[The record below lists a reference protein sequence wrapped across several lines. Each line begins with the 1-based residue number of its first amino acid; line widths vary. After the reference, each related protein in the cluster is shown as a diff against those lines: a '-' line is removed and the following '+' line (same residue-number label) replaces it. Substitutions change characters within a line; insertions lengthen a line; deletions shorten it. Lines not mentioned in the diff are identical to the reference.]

1 MNTKK
6 RKPLGNAMEEF
17 VFGTQETASPT
28 PSEIVSSAPTP
39 TASLTPEAALP
50 IATPPQPEVSAPEPV
65 SIQSKEP
72 SLMSKL
78 QAPDK
83 EATVRF
89 TVDMSETLR
98 RKLSMLAV
106 KTGRKKLDIVRV
118 LLKDGLKDVGGSAI
132 ELWRSRAESTSL
144 ISLPI
149 SQRTN
154 DETGGG
160 VKQECPKSANVN
172 RF

>member
-1 MNTKK
+1 MSTKK
-6 RKPLGNAMEEF
+6 RKPLGSAMEEF

-28 PSEIVSSAPTP
+28 PPELVSSAPTP

-50 IATPPQPEVSAPEPV
+50 VTTPPEAALPIAQPPQPEVSAPEPV

-89 TVDMSETLR
+89 TVDMSETLH
-98 RKLSMLAV
+98 RKLSMLAAR
-106 KTGRKKLDIVRV
+106 TGRKKVDIVRM
-118 LLKDGLKDVGGSAI
+118 LLEDGLKEVEG
-132 ELWRSRAESTSL
+132 
-144 ISLPI
+144 
-149 SQRTN
+149 
-154 DETGGG
+154 
-160 VKQECPKSANVN
+160 
-172 RF
+172 

>member
-17 VFGTQETASPT
+17 VFGTTKEAASPT
-28 PSEIVSSAPTP
+28 PPEVVSPAATP

-50 IATPPQPEVSAPEPV
+50 ATPPPETALPIAKPPQPAVSAPEPV

-89 TVDMSETLR
+89 TVDMSESLH
-98 RKLSMLAV
+98 RKLSMLAAR
-106 KTGRKKLDIVRV
+106 TGRKKVDIVRM
-118 LLKDGLKDVGGSAI
+118 LLEDGLKEEA
-132 ELWRSRAESTSL
+132 
-144 ISLPI
+144 
-149 SQRTN
+149 
-154 DETGGG
+154 
-160 VKQECPKSANVN
+160 
-172 RF
+172 